1 MTVRDSIDRL
11 RQPDYTGE
19 NRCTPCTLLNVA
31 IAAVLVA
38 AATTVALSRTD
49 RVGAAVLGTALAA
62 VSGAAIYLR
71 GYLVPGTPRL
81 TETVLPDRVHRR
93 LETRPSGVDDDASVD
108 LALKGIGATRS
119 ADDER
124 PPAEDDRRTVPPD
137 ENIGESPDSSDGSY
151 TSDDRVA
158 SEDGSSSEDRDIET
172 DTDQGPVEN

>member
-11 RQPDYTGE
+11 RQPAYTGE

-31 IAAVLVA
+31 IAAVLVV
-38 AATTVALSRTD
+38 AATTLALSRTD
-49 RVGAAVLGTALAA
+49 RVGAAVVGTALAA
-62 VSGAAIYLR
+62 VSGATIYLR

-93 LETRPSGVDDDASVD
+93 LETRPSGVDDDASID

-124 PPAEDDRRTVPPD
+124 RSAGDDRRAAPIDQTTPTD
-137 ENIGESPDSSDGSY
+137 EDSDSGEDSDASDG
-151 TSDDRVA
+151 DR
-158 SEDGSSSEDRDIET
+158 SSEDYVLET
-172 DTDQGPVEN
+172 DTDEGSLEN